1 MQGHSCL
8 CRFALAA
15 IIGAVGTSLASAD
28 EWIFRPSIGIDQR
41 FDDNFSLVPIG
52 ADRLSATRLIGDLG
66 IARETPRTS
75 IQGTL
80 RGDLRIEV
88 GDTEDTAPQ
97 FNGIALLD
105 VTRLY
110 KRGRANI
117 DLRVTQDTPSDDIV
131 SDVTDLTSVAV
142 DSGVVTQN
150 FDVARLRT
158 DISPSFV
165 YDLSRRSTLEGSFTF
180 SAIDHEVPSTQD
192 TLFDQYLR
200 ILASGGDNAP
210 TPETRP
216 ELFDENGERFTR
228 ENITS
233 DVTGVF
239 SPTGELDDFSDI
251 SLRLGYRYALD
262 RISSVA
268 FTAGFSRF
276 VAEEEVDPRA
286 LVFEDLIAFG
296 DGSIRR
302 APRADT
308 VDTTTSFT
316 IGYNRF
322 LDPTLQLAV
331 QAGVYTN
338 ASDDT
343 ERFRRNDGSLVEGV
357 EVESEEDGFLASISL
372 EKDAG
377 LTRYS
382 ARFAVDVLPSSAG
395 SRVET
400 NELTG
405 QVLRKITRLIDV
417 SLQGRAFEPD
427 RLGAQADDRFARRF
441 ISLEPRIIWQF
452 AREWTLGAAY
462 RYRRQRARVD
472 PESSESNAILI
483 SLRYEPPS
491 RLAEALGR

>member
-1 MQGHSCL
+1 M
-8 CRFALAA
+8 ALRWAA
-15 IIGAVGTSLASAD
+15 ASAACALLCTAPAIA
-28 EWIFRPSIGIDQR
+28 EQWVFRPSVGLDQR

-52 ADRLSATRLIGDLG
+52 ADELSATRLIGDLRL
-66 IARETPRTS
+66 ARETARTR
-75 IQGTL
+75 IEGTL

-97 FNGIALLD
+97 ANGIALFD

-110 KRGRANI
+110 QRGRLNFDARI
-117 DLRVTQDTPSDDIV
+117 TRDTPSDDIV
-131 SDVTDLTSVAV
+131 SDVTDLGSVPV

-150 FDVARLRT
+150 FDVERT
-158 DISPSFV
+158 RADLSPSFV
-165 YDLSRRSTLEGSFTF
+165 YQLSRRSSLEGSFSF
-180 SAIDHEVPSTQD
+180 STVTHELPSVQD

-200 ILASGGDNAP
+200 LLAVGENPP

-216 ELFDENGERFTR
+216 ELFDENGNRFTR

-233 DVTGVF
+233 AVTGVF
-239 SPTGELDDFSDI
+239 SPTGELDDFTDTGF
-251 SLRLGYRYALD
+251 RLGYRYALD
-262 RISSVA
+262 RISSVS
-268 FTAGFSRF
+268 FFAGFSRF
-276 VAEEEVDPRA
+276 VAEEEVDPSA

-316 IGYNRF
+316 VGYDRL
-322 LDPTLQLAV
+322 LDPTLRLAV

-338 ASDDT
+338 TSDDT
-343 ERFRRNDGSLVEGV
+343 ERFRRNDGTLVEGV
-357 EVESEEDGFLASISL
+357 ELESDEDGFLASISL

-405 QVLRKITRLIDV
+405 QVFRTLTRRINISLRG
-417 SLQGRAFEPD
+417 QAYEPD
-427 RLGAQADDRFARRF
+427 RLGTQANDRFARRF
-441 ISLEPRIIWQF
+441 ISLEPRIIWRF
-452 AREWTLGAAY
+452 TRDWTLGAAY

-472 PESSESNAILI
+472 PESSESNALLF
-483 SLRYEPPS
+483 SVRYEPPS